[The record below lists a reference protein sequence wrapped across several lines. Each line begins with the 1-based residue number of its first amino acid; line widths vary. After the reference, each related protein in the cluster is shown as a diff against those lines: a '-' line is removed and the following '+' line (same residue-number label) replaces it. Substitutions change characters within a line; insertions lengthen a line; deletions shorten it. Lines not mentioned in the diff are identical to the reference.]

1 MPGVNAMLKMF
12 VLKVSLGLLMLRHF
26 SAPVFESLWNEV
38 CLLFGFAFTC
48 SLLLRAEIKRWN
60 RLRTFFFCPSKGML
74 ERTLPGHATNLV
86 NSVQFYIHRW
96 MFCNITMT
104 GQPQYESALP
114 YPTGTRISRQLHIPD
129 QSKFKGLKFNSLFV
143 IDFICCPLLNGF
155 PPWPDPIT
163 SSHSQHSQIIGVFRQ
178 LLLFLQYQKNNHTLL
193 SACRPQHLSNFPI
206 IIAG

>member
-129 QSKFKGLKFNSLFV
+129 QSKFKDLKFNSLFV
-143 IDFICCPLLNGF
+143 IDFICRPLLNGF
-155 PPWPDPIT
+155 PPWPVP
-163 SSHSQHSQIIGVFRQ
+163 SHPVIHSIHKLLESFDSCYCSYNTRKTTTRCYQHAVHNICLIFR
-178 LLLFLQYQKNNHTLL
+178 
-193 SACRPQHLSNFPI
+193 S
-206 IIAG
+206 